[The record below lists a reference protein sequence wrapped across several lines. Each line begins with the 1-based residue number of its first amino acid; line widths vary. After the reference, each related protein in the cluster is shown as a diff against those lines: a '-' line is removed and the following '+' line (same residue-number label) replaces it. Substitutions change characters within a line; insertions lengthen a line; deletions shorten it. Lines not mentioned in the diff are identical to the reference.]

1 MCLPFNTLT
10 GCSCGA
16 PAFRSSKRSRDD
28 KGRPEIWVPV
38 SRNAGTQHVELRLP
52 QGGWYV
58 KSLSHALI
66 EFLHKARAGQIV
78 DSPKA
83 DYHTA
88 CSSVKERPGEA
99 DHAFAA
105 HKPPETGLVI
115 RAPREKRIL

>member
-10 GCSCGA
+10 GCSWVRQRY
-16 PAFRSSKRSRDD
+16 FSSKRPGDD
-28 KGRPEIWVPV
+28 KRRPEIWVPV
-38 SRNAGTQHVELRLP
+38 GRNAGTQHVELRLP

-105 HKPPETGLVI
+105 HKPPETGLAC
-115 RAPREKRIL
+115 RQHH